1 MVRGKQE
8 VLGDIL
14 MKKIVE
20 TIKDVLIPELI
31 SIAKDTPKSW
41 GEIILKRNTALLNKL
56 ELFKPYIGMRPSDLS
71 SEKIELIIEH
81 VRFGCPHCDH
91 VDMRCGKC
99 LWTKHAKNIIDQFG
113 LGSENA
119 CLRVPFN
126 KISYNEL
133 REYPLDVLYYKD
145 EACMHINYYAGTI
158 TLENYQEAEN
168 FLKGHIEW
176 AKYIIE
182 NGLEG

>member
-1 MVRGKQE
+1 
-8 VLGDIL
+8 

-31 SIAKDTPKSW
+31 SIAKDTSKSW
-41 GEIILKRNTALLNKL
+41 GEIILKRNTALLSKL
-56 ELFKPYIGMRPSDLS
+56 ELFKPYIGMRPSDLP
-71 SEKIELIIEH
+71 SEKIELIIED
-81 VRFGCPHCDH
+81 VQFGCPHCDH
-91 VDMRCGKC
+91 VDMQCSKC
-99 LWTKHAKNIIDQFG
+99 LWTKHAKNIKDPFG
-113 LGSENA
+113 FGSECI

-126 KISYNEL
+126 KVSYNEL

-145 EACMHINYYAGTI
+145 KACIHINNYARI
-158 TLENYQEAEN
+158 VTLENYQEAEN

-176 AKYIIE
+176 AKCIIE